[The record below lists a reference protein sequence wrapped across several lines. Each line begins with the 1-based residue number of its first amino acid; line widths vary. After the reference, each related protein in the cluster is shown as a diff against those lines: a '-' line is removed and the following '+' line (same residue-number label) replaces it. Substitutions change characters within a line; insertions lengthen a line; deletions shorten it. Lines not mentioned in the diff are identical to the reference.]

1 MADDPGKSEEDPTHV
16 DPVDDEEA
24 RETPFD
30 HPLFL
35 PLLLGGLSLW
45 FFYDGFINQ
54 DPEMLKHLSWNRYG
68 FAASF
73 VAALWY
79 GYRGWKELREKR
91 AGNDLSAHDDRP
103 NR

>member
-1 MADDPGKSEEDPTHV
+1 MAEDPEKGEQDPAHI
-16 DPVDDEEA
+16 DPVEVEEVEGEEEEEET
-24 RETPFD
+24 ETPFD

-68 FAASF
+68 FAAS
-73 VAALWY
+73 ALATLWY
-79 GYRGWKELREKR
+79 GYKGWQELRE
-91 AGNDLSAHDDRP
+91 RP
-103 NR
+103 SDKGI